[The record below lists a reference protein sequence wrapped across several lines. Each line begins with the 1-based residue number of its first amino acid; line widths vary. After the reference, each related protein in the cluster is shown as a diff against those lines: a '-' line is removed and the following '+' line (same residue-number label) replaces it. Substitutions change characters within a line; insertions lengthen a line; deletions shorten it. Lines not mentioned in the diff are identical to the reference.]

1 MTRFFDF
8 TKIAFWIGLVLFI
21 IMTTAV
27 VNQGAKNYEL
37 QKRADKLEA
46 EIANLE
52 NDKQQL
58 SYKIL
63 YYKTD
68 NYKEKLAREKL
79 GLQLPGESV
88 VIMPASQQSAGKSET
103 VAKAGGTIPTPSNF
117 EQWLDFLF
125 GS

>member
-1 MTRFFDF
+1 MARLFNF
-8 TKIAFWIGLVLFI
+8 TKIAFWLGLVLFVVMI
-21 IMTTAV
+21 TVV

-37 QKRADKLEA
+37 QKRADKVEA
-46 EIANLE
+46 EIASLE

-88 VIMPASQQSAGKSET
+88 VIMPASQQTNEKVDP
-103 VAKAGGTIPTPSNF
+103 VAKISGTIPTPTNF